1 MCHLID
7 VFLLIYSNKISIIK
21 IFQMKEMDSLDFD
34 FI

>member
-1 MCHLID
+1 MCFFSSIAT
-7 VFLLIYSNKISIIK
+7 KISIIK